1 VNLSQYG
8 WPLAD
13 PHIVSRNRDGRFMPQ
28 QQTVLKMHLIS
39 PFWSWL
45 FAAFMLALTLG
56 PALFAIREGAP
67 PMVWLLYIPIFGG
80 MSLLIIGSTI
90 IYTRRSNRLRHEL
103 QHGPIAHSPGRV
115 TWNGRQ
121 YVATVPGARYGKQL
135 KGAMGKI
142 DLPPGE
148 YHFYFLPHSGF
159 LLSAEPI
166 AIDTDSSQAQVSQNL
181 ARTFGSTSGELP
193 LNRTGRLSGRQ
204 RLRLLSYSIGYALL
218 ALLCILF
225 IVGAYFGSQAG
236 NEQIS
241 PWLAG
246 CYLLFGIAIVIYAL
260 SLTSTRL
267 LDALTGRCH
276 TITGRVEVVTRT
288 AGRSVTTHY
297 LVHGL
302 ELNVPHK
309 AYFTTVQ
316 GIPYHVYYTPRSKIV
331 TSVEPAGQGT

>member
-1 VNLSQYG
+1 VNLSNYT

-28 QQTVLKMHLIS
+28 QQTVLAMHVTS

-45 FAAFMLALTLG
+45 FALFLLALTLG
-56 PALFAIREGAP
+56 PVLFAIREGAP
-67 PMVWLLYIPIFGG
+67 SMVWPLYIPIFGG
-80 MSLLIIGSTI
+80 MSLLIIGSAIT
-90 IYTRRSNRLRHEL
+90 YTRRSNRLRHEL
-103 QHGPIAHSPGRV
+103 QHGPIAHAPGRV

-121 YVATVPGARYGKQL
+121 YVATVPGKQL
-135 KGAMGKI
+135 KGAAGKI
-142 DLPPGE
+142 DLLPGE

-166 AIDTDSSQAQVSQNL
+166 TVDIDQSQTQLSQNL
-181 ARTFGSTSGELP
+181 THTFHAKAGDLP

-204 RLRLLSYSIGYALL
+204 RLRLLWHSAGYALL
-218 ALLCILF
+218 TLVCLLF
-225 IVGAYFGSQAG
+225 VVGAYVGFQAN
-236 NEQIS
+236 NEQPS

-246 CYLLFGIAIVIYAL
+246 CYLLFGLAIVVYAFKQ
-260 SLTSTRL
+260 TADRL
-267 LDALTGRCH
+267 LDALTGNCH
-276 TITGRVEVVTRT
+276 TATGPVELVTRT

-297 LVHGL
+297 LVQGI

-309 AYFTTVQ
+309 AYFSTVQ

-331 TSVEPAGQGT
+331 VSVEPVHS